1 MDDQDYEARARLELA
16 AWREAVLKPPGLFD
30 KAAKNLQGRVN
41 RLIPEKVHAV
51 ITGAIEQMTR
61 ALLTGADFTAPA
73 PLAEGSLEERE
84 ERAAQKIKG
93 WTAAAA
99 AEGGITGAGGF
110 LASAADFPLLIAI
123 KIKMLFD
130 IAAIYGHDGSDFR
143 ERLYILN
150 IFQLAFS
157 SADWRREV
165 LDQMVDW
172 DERRESLPTDWE
184 AFDWRRFQQEYRD
197 HIDLAKLAQ
206 MLPVVG
212 APVGAFVN
220 YRLLDRLGETALAAY
235 RLRWFSAG
243 TVSSAHG

>member
-1 MDDQDYEARARLELA
+1 MDEASYEAKAADELA
-16 AWREAVLKPPGLFD
+16 AWRQGVLKPPGPLD
-30 KAAKNLQGRVN
+30 KAARNLQGRIN

-61 ALLTGADFTAPA
+61 ALLTGADYTAPDPTVA
-73 PLAEGSLEERE
+73 GSLEERE
-84 ERAAQKIKG
+84 ALAAVKIKQ
-93 WTAAAA
+93 WTATAA

-123 KIKMLFD
+123 KIKLLFD
-130 IAAIYGHDGSDFR
+130 IAAAFGHDGGDFR

-157 SADWRREV
+157 SADWRRQLLGE
-165 LDQMVDW
+165 MEDW
-172 DERRESLPTDWE
+172 DARQESLPTDWQ

-220 YRLLDRLGETALAAY
+220 YRLLDRLGETAIAAY
-235 RLRWFSAG
+235 RMRWLSGRTGTSAPG
-243 TVSSAHG
+243 